1 MAVEN
6 RCKFLVFG
14 SLVDRIPDF
23 VDRVS
28 QLEHEATR
36 RHNLDVHTTV
46 KKNKPPPW
54 QSKID
59 VSFLCLV
66 AS

>member
-1 MAVEN
+1 M
-6 RCKFLVFG
+6 FG
-14 SLVDRIPDF
+14 SLVDRIPDI

-36 RHNLDVHTTV
+36 RHYLDDHTPV

>member
-1 MAVEN
+1 M
-6 RCKFLVFG
+6 FG
-14 SLVDRIPDF
+14 SLVEKIPDF

-36 RHNLDVHTTV
+36 RHNLDVHTPV
-46 KKNKPPPW
+46 KKYKPPPW

-66 AS
+66 GSETEYLIV

>member
-1 MAVEN
+1 MIS
-6 RCKFLVFG
+6 
-14 SLVDRIPDF
+14 SLVDIIPDF

-36 RHNLDVHTTV
+36 RHNLDVHTPV
-46 KKNKPPPW
+46 KKNKLPPR

-66 AS
+66 AL

>member
-1 MAVEN
+1 MAVKN

-14 SLVDRIPDF
+14 SLIEILDF
-23 VDRVS
+23 VDRVF

-66 AS
+66 AI

>member
-1 MAVEN
+1 M
-6 RCKFLVFG
+6 FG
-14 SLVDRIPDF
+14 SLVDIIPDF

-36 RHNLDVHTTV
+36 RHNLDVHAPV
-46 KKNKPPPW
+46 KKNKPPPR

-59 VSFLCLV
+59 VNFLCLV
-66 AS
+66 AL

>member
-1 MAVEN
+1 M
-6 RCKFLVFG
+6 FG
-14 SLVDRIPDF
+14 SLVDIIPDF

-36 RHNLDVHTTV
+36 SHNLDVHTPV
-46 KKNKPPPW
+46 KKNKRPLL

-59 VSFLCLV
+59 SFLCLV

>member
-1 MAVEN
+1 M
-6 RCKFLVFG
+6 FG
-14 SLVDRIPDF
+14 SLVDIIPDF

-28 QLEHEATR
+28 HLEHEATR
-36 RHNLDVHTTV
+36 RHNLDVYTPV

-66 AS
+66 SSQTEYLIL